1 MEVDSAAPHRHRA
14 QHGAFDAWLIW
25 SIAVIAIG
33 LPALFLICVSSIPV
47 YRVDYGDLRIAAYR
61 GEFLVPVLIMCA
73 ESIRRWTR
81 EVKGGSRIILY
92 KIVANLLCA
101 IAGVI
106 CMTAAIISVTA
117 PPTSLTGKSLTVITV
132 TSMLVGLI
140 FGTMGVIVHRGR

>member
-1 MEVDSAAPHRHRA
+1 MGVDSAAPHRHRA

-33 LPALFLICVSSIPV
+33 LPALFLICVSSIPA
-47 YRVDYGDLRIAAYR
+47 YRIDCGDLHIAASR

-92 KIVANLLCA
+92 KTVANLLCA
-101 IAGVI
+101 IAGII

-117 PPTSLTGKSLTVITV
+117 PPTSLTGKSLTVITI

-140 FGTMGVIVHRGR
+140 FGTIGVIVNRGH